1 MSTKLSTKN
10 SNKLITTLSIGVMA
24 VLTIVVLT
32 DKNLSIVS
40 RAGKGP
46 STTDFGK
53 VVLSKEHGCRNQENK
68 YSFVKK
74 GSNDCTPVVVSEAL
88 IKERINRDV
97 KLDGVLKDDVFYVV
111 DVKAVLGATSTS
123 KPTMTPEKYKKT
135 IPNPRMTPVT
145 QAQ

>member
-53 VVLSKEHGCRNQENK
+53 VVLSKDHGCKNQENK

-74 GSNDCTPVVVSEAL
+74 GSKDCAPIIVNESL
-88 IKERINRDV
+88 IKEKLNKELR
-97 KLDGVLKDDVFYVV
+97 LDGVLKDSVFYVV
-111 DVKAVLGATSTS
+111 DVKDTSTAS
-123 KPTMTPEKYKKT
+123 ATPKPTMTPEKYKRT
-135 IPNPRMTPVT
+135 VPNPRMTPISE
-145 QAQ
+145 